1 MEKAFT
7 RVKSSAENL
16 DIQDSPQDEMKMRQE
31 EVEMSLPDVSDIPG
45 QEHVIVPPLGELADT
60 TISSDDE
67 EGKGILDE
75 EDDEDDLDDIDDDED
90 DDDEDDDDDD
100 SDVTDEEIQDLETS
114 ANVTPGEEDADAL
127 RRASLD
133 NTDEDGDPLNEGS
146 FGEETSGADLDV
158 PGAELD
164 DENENIGAEDEE
176 NNTYSRGGVDN
187 DNMTEGTP

>member
-7 RVKSSAENL
+7 RVKSSAENF
-16 DIQDSPQDEMKMRQE
+16 DIKDSPEDEKKMQQE
-31 EVEMSLPDVSDIPG
+31 ETEMLLPDVSDIPG
-45 QEHVIVPPLGELADT
+45 QEHIHVAPLGELADT

-67 EGKGILDE
+67 EGKGILDD
-75 EDDEDDLDDIDDDED
+75 EDDEDDIDDIDDD
-90 DDDEDDDDDD
+90 DEEEDDD
-100 SDVTDEEIQDLETS
+100 SDVTDEERQDLEAS
-114 ANVTPGEEDADAL
+114 ANITPGEEDADAL

-133 NTDEDGDPLNEGS
+133 NTDDDGDPLNEGS

-164 DENENIGAEDEE
+164 DDNEDIGAEDEE
-176 NNTYSRGGVDN
+176 NNTYSRGGVNN

>member
-7 RVKSSAENL
+7 RVKSSAENQ
-16 DIQDSPQDEMKMRQE
+16 DIEDSPQDQQKMQQE
-31 EVEMSLPDVSDIPG
+31 EIEMELPDVSDIPG
-45 QEHVIVPPLGELADT
+45 QEHIHVPPLGELADT

-67 EGKGILDE
+67 EGKGILDDE
-75 EDDEDDLDDIDDDED
+75 EDLDDE
-90 DDDEDDDDDD
+90 
-100 SDVTDEEIQDLETS
+100 SDVTEEERQDLETS

-133 NTDEDGDPLNEGS
+133 STDEDGDPLNEGS

-164 DENENIGAEDEE
+164 DENEDIGAEDEE
-176 NNTYSRGGVDN
+176 NNTYSRGGVNN

>member
-7 RVKSSAENL
+7 RVKSSAENQ
-16 DIQDSPQDEMKMRQE
+16 DIKDSPQDEKKMQRE
-31 EVEMSLPDVSDIPG
+31 ETEMLLPDVSDIPG
-45 QEHVIVPPLGELADT
+45 QEHIHVPPLGELADT

-67 EGKGILDE
+67 EGKGILDDE
-75 EDDEDDLDDIDDDED
+75 EDEEDIDSE
-90 DDDEDDDDDD
+90 
-100 SDVTDEEIQDLETS
+100 SDVTDEERQDLETS
-114 ANVTPGEEDADAL
+114 ANVTPGEEDADGL

-133 NTDEDGDPLNEGS
+133 STDDDGDPLNEGS
-146 FGEETSGADLDV
+146 FGDETSGADLDV

-164 DENENIGAEDEE
+164 DESEDIGAEDEE

>member
-7 RVKSSAENL
+7 RVKSSEERMDL
-16 DIQDSPQDEMKMRQE
+16 EDSPQDEQKMQRE
-31 EVEMSLPDVSDIPG
+31 EIIMDLPDVSDIPG
-45 QEHVIVPPLGELADT
+45 QEHIHVPPLGALADT
-60 TISSDDE
+60 TASSDDE
-67 EGKGILDE
+67 EGKGILDDE
-75 EDDEDDLDDIDDDED
+75 EDVDNDA
-90 DDDEDDDDDD
+90 
-100 SDVTDEEIQDLETS
+100 DVTDEEIRDLDNA

-127 RRASLD
+127 RRAALD
-133 NTDEDGDPLNEGS
+133 STDEDGEPLNEGS

-164 DENENIGAEDEE
+164 DDNEDIGAEDEE

>member
-7 RVKSSAENL
+7 RIKSSQENQ
-16 DIQDSPQDEMKMRQE
+16 DIQDSPQDEKKMQRE
-31 EVEMSLPDVSDIPG
+31 EIDMELPDVSDIPG
-45 QEHVIVPPLGELADT
+45 QEHIHVPPLGELADT

-67 EGKGILDE
+67 EGKGILD
-75 EDDEDDLDDIDDDED
+75 DEDDIDNE
-90 DDDEDDDDDD
+90 
-100 SDVTDEEIQDLETS
+100 SDVTDEERRDLEDS
-114 ANVTPGEEDADAL
+114 ANITPGEEDADSL

-133 NTDEDGDPLNEGS
+133 STDDEGDPLNEAS

-164 DENENIGAEDEE
+164 DENEDIGAEDEE
-176 NNTYSRGGVDN
+176 NNNYSRGSDSN

>member
-16 DIQDSPQDEMKMRQE
+16 DLQDSPQDEQKMQQE
-31 EVEMSLPDVSDIPG
+31 EIEMSLPDVSDIPG

-67 EGKGILDE
+67 EGKGILDD
-75 EDDEDDLDDIDDDED
+75 EDDEDDID
-90 DDDEDDDDDD
+90 DDDEDDDYDDA
-100 SDVTDEEIQDLETS
+100 DVTDEEIQDLETS

-133 NTDEDGDPLNEGS
+133 STDEDGDPLNEGS

-158 PGAELD
+158 PGTELD
-164 DENENIGAEDEE
+164 DDNEDIGAEDEE

>member
-7 RVKSSAENL
+7 RAKSSTEYL
-16 DIQDSPQDEMKMRQE
+16 DIADSPQDEQKMQPE
-31 EVEMSLPDVSDIPG
+31 ETIMDLPEVSDIPG
-45 QEHVIVPPLGELADT
+45 QEHIQAPSLGALADT

-67 EGKGILDE
+67 EGKGILDDEDEEE
-75 EDDEDDLDDIDDDED
+75 EDLTDDA
-90 DDDEDDDDDD
+90 
-100 SDVTDEEIQDLETS
+100 DVTEEERRDLEIS
-114 ANVTPGEEDADAL
+114 ANETPGEEDAAAL

-133 NTDEDGDPLNEGS
+133 NTDDDGDPLNEGS
-146 FGEETSGADLDV
+146 FGAETSGADLDV

-164 DENENIGAEDEE
+164 DDNEDIGAEDEE

>member
-7 RVKSSAENL
+7 RVKSSIERMDL
-16 DIQDSPQDEMKMRQE
+16 EDSPQDEQKMQRE
-31 EVEMSLPDVSDIPG
+31 EIIMDLPDVSDIPG
-45 QEHVIVPPLGELADT
+45 QEHIHVPPLGALADT
-60 TISSDDE
+60 TASSDDE
-67 EGKGILDE
+67 EGKGILDDE
-75 EDDEDDLDDIDDDED
+75 EDVDNDA
-90 DDDEDDDDDD
+90 
-100 SDVTDEEIQDLETS
+100 DVTDEEIRDLDNA

-127 RRASLD
+127 RRAALD
-133 NTDEDGDPLNEGS
+133 STDEDGEPLNEGS

-164 DENENIGAEDEE
+164 DDNEDIGAEDEE

>member
-16 DIQDSPQDEMKMRQE
+16 DIQDSPQDEKKMQQE
-31 EVEMSLPDVSDIPG
+31 ETEMLLPDVSDIPG
-45 QEHVIVPPLGELADT
+45 QEHIHVPPLGELADT

-67 EGKGILDE
+67 EGKGILDDE
-75 EDDEDDLDDIDDDED
+75 EDEEDIDRDA
-90 DDDEDDDDDD
+90 
-100 SDVTDEEIQDLETS
+100 DVTEEERQDLEAS
-114 ANVTPGEEDADAL
+114 ANITPGEEDADRL

-133 NTDEDGDPLNEGS
+133 STDDDGDPLNEGS
-146 FGEETSGADLDV
+146 FGDETSGADLDV

-164 DENENIGAEDEE
+164 DESEDIGAEDEE

>member
-7 RVKSSAENL
+7 RIKSSEEKQ
-16 DIQDSPQDEMKMRQE
+16 DIQDSPQDEEKMRRE
-31 EVEMSLPDVSDIPG
+31 ETAMTLPDVSDIPG
-45 QEHVIVPPLGELADT
+45 QEHIHVPPLGELADT

-67 EGKGILDE
+67 EGKGILDDE
-75 EDDEDDLDDIDDDED
+75 DEDDIDNE
-90 DDDEDDDDDD
+90 
-100 SDVTDEEIQDLETS
+100 SDVTEEERRDLETS
-114 ANVTPGEEDADAL
+114 ANVTPGEEDADSL

-133 NTDEDGDPLNEGS
+133 STDDDGDPLNEGS

-164 DENENIGAEDEE
+164 DENEDIGAEDEE
-176 NNTYSRGGVDN
+176 NNTYSRGSDSN